1 VRRSG
6 TWTNGGGT
14 VDVDFRF
21 FQPPDIA
28 DSIERAGFKTEMRLE
43 RVSHPD
49 EVETRRAYL
58 LARRQP

>member
-6 TWTNGGGT
+6 TWTNGGKT
-14 VDVDFRF
+14 VDADFRF